1 VGLGGSLW
9 FLLLS
14 YIVSLRHGRFS
25 THTLLRM
32 SQVSGALLLCVAL
45 ILGVRIVTLLAR
57 RGG

>member
-1 VGLGGSLW
+1 
-9 FLLLS
+9 
-14 YIVSLRHGRFS
+14 
-25 THTLLRM
+25 M